1 LTQFLLSLSVSSQIF
16 EEKGAIESPAYD
28 FLGSGKQFN
37 LRALA
42 RLGEARAEHDMLPSG
57 LDKVL

>member
-1 LTQFLLSLSVSSQIF
+1 MSLSVSFQNF
-16 EEKGAIESPAYD
+16 KDLGAIESPAYD